1 MHPEGS
7 VVSSKV
13 LVSCLLIL
21 FIANKFGI
29 IRIYNLSFYLPF
41 LSLEFNF
48 QGHRI
53 DKNFLEN
60 LVERKRTMP
69 LIHVW

>member
-21 FIANKFGI
+21 FIANRFGMI
-29 IRIYNLSFYLPF
+29 QIYNLSFYLPF

-53 DKNFLEN
+53 DKNFFES
-60 LVERKRTMP
+60 LVEHKRTMP
-69 LIHVW
+69 LTQAW